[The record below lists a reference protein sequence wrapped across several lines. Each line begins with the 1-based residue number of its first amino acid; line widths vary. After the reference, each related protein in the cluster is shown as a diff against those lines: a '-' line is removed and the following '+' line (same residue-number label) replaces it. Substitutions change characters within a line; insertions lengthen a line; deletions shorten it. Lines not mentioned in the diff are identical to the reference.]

1 MGVYVPGNSV
11 GGSVKA
17 RRLASGLDWPHIF
30 AWIGDVCGTLLPPPH
45 RWSESGELTLAGA
58 AALGTTWIPTPVRK
72 FADWWVGETTT
83 LLSACDGW
91 QHLVSLWFEIPIR
104 RSDGHNADQL
114 IFPLLVLR

>member
-1 MGVYVPGNSV
+1 MGRVQEAFPRQLEWESTSPGNSV

-30 AWIGDVCGTLLPPPH
+30 ARIGDVCGTLLPPPH
-45 RWSESGELTLAGA
+45 RWSASGELTLAGA

-72 FADWWVGETTT
+72 FADWWIGETTT

-91 QHLVSLWFEIPIR
+91 QHKSV
-104 RSDGHNADQL
+104 
-114 IFPLLVLR
+114 V